1 VSDGGALVGA
11 AGSWFGDRPNMQ
23 AREVIAVVHRDGD
36 DIADMYY
43 ILLVI

>member
-1 VSDGGALVGA
+1 VFDGGAVVGA
-11 AGSWFGDRPNMQ
+11 TGSWFGDRPMTQ
-23 AREVIAVVHRDGD
+23 AREGIAVVHRDGD